1 MSSGRCVSPCFGF
14 VISLWHVCDHLG
26 LFYEVVDG
34 YQNMHAIISR
44 LSVSNF
50 SPNSISFCWWNFC
63 FSLVI
68 WEFHAYLD
76 QIHPNSS
83 ISSDQIPFRYAS
95 IYLYDFLFLI
105 YIHQVQFALPTHSCT
120 CSLLSVCG
128 SLARSCTVKADLVRV
143 SDSSFTAFCKL
154 LKLLW
159 SSIYSSINKQH
170 QTYLCMP
177 AIWVLE
183 QQRQQPP
190 EFKSCLDQT
199 IQETLSQKQEG
210 DTVLTCQIYYRE
222 L

>member
-1 MSSGRCVSPCFGF
+1 MKLLFFISYLRISYISWPDSPQFF
-14 VISLWHVCDHLG
+14 NLPWSNPLSLCIHLP
-26 LFYEVVDG
+26 LC
-34 YQNMHAIISR
+34 
-44 LSVSNF
+44 LS
-50 SPNSISFCWWNFC
+50 
-63 FSLVI
+63 
-68 WEFHAYLD
+68 
-76 QIHPNSS
+76 
-83 ISSDQIPFRYAS
+83 
-95 IYLYDFLFLI
+95 FLI

-143 SDSSFTAFCKL
+143 SDSSFTASCKL

-183 QQRQQPP
+183 LQRQQPP